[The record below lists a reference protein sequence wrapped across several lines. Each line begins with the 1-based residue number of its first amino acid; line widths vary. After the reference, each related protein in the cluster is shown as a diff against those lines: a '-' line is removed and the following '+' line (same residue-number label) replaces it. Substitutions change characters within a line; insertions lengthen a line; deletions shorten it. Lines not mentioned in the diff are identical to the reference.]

1 MGVIR
6 MRYFALAALL
16 CVLLVGCP
24 TVDEIFLSPQEVQD
38 LADNLE
44 ASMEVQEEMSEFVLM
59 VTRGDVDPA
68 DYGAYTYDAP
78 SASNGWVGTLSY
90 PDGSFPFGD
99 GALDLTFTV
108 VGDAGPANPLLTDLT
123 DDTQVDIDAVVSFAG
138 QTPAG
143 AALITSADFTMMAQ
157 RGGLDELTT
166 VVNGDFDLSHDGY
179 VTALDAHD
187 LEMDIDLLL
196 QEVTAVSGN
205 VDGRVDIPGFAF
217 DADFDV
223 TGLGDSL
230 RIGIRATGSTLNYF
244 LAIDDLY

>member
-6 MRYFALAALL
+6 MRCYVLASLL
-16 CVLLVGCP
+16 CLLLVGCP
-24 TVDEIFLSPQEVQD
+24 TADELFLSPQEAQD

-44 ASMEVQEEMSEFVLM
+44 ASMEAQQEMSEFVLM
-59 VTRGDVDPA
+59 VTRGAVDPA
-68 DYGAYTYDAP
+68 DYGAYTYDEP
-78 SASNGWVGTLSY
+78 TASNGWVGTLSY

-108 VGDAGPANPLLTDLT
+108 VGDAGPANPLVTDLT
-123 DDTQVDIDAVVSFAG
+123 DDGQVDIDAVVSFSG
-138 QTPAG
+138 ETPAG
-143 AALITSADFTMMAQ
+143 AELISNSDFTMMAW
-157 RGGLDELTT
+157 RSGLDELTT
-166 VVNGDFDLSHDGY
+166 VVNGEFDLSHDGY

-187 LEMDIDLLL
+187 LEMDVDLLL
-196 QEVTAVSGN
+196 EEITAVTGN
-205 VDGRVDIPGFAF
+205 VDGRVDIPEFAF

-230 RIGIRATGSTLNYF
+230 RIGISAAASTISYF